1 MSFIKS
7 IKKNGEKII
16 LYKLTENVL
25 KDSIIPTDLFTDSID
40 ICLIDVE
47 TTGTNRENDK
57 IIEIALK
64 LVKFDKQN
72 GNMIS
77 FEHSYES
84 FQDPEENISQE
95 ITKIT
100 GITNEMVQG
109 HKINWDSVVN
119 PT

>member
-7 IKKNGEKII
+7 IKKSGEKII

-25 KDSIIPTDLFTDSID
+25 KDSIIPTDLFTDSIN
-40 ICLIDVE
+40 ICILDVE

-72 GNMIS
+72 GNIIS
-77 FEHSYES
+77 FELTYES
-84 FQDPEENISQE
+84 FQDRQKE
-95 ITKIT
+95 ILKLH
-100 GITNEMVQG
+100 
-109 HKINWDSVVN
+109 HKALKTHNKLIFL
-119 PT
+119 